1 MKKSLFM
8 GIALLSVGFAFV
20 SCSKTD
26 SLDDN
31 RAAFV
36 ENQKSEYRAN
46 FEAKYGKVDPNQ
58 SWDFSGY
65 SGVTRAGE
73 TMTVSNI
80 SDPESFQ
87 QYLHT
92 DKAGIKAALEDP
104 NITAKTWNPYVSV
117 NMYPA
122 FCSDETKKNAYFR
135 LKVNY
140 NSNSTNVS
148 TVQIK
153 NNAWWGNNGATAPSQ
168 KGKGVNTMGL
178 QTANNVSWK
187 LEYIP
192 KKGDPVSV
200 NISTY
205 KEIIVNGR
213 TYWCFDYDDATPAYT
228 ELIYMVTPAP
238 YPITKRYFVE
248 DLGSKD
254 DFDFNDV
261 VFDVSQDATGKQKCI
276 IRAMGGTL
284 DFTLKIADKAVWT
297 KSVEGA
303 AENYVVETMY
313 NTEPTPIWDK
323 KLAEFDV
330 TGWDPQNNNIKVLVK
345 TFVSDNVIIEI
356 PFPKTGEV
364 PMIIAVK
371 GFVNWQLERVSLPQ
385 DWWYIPEYPD
395 LNDDAVLAAQPDVE

>member
-8 GIALLSVGFAFV
+8 GIALLSVGFAFMA
-20 SCSKTD
+20 CSKTD

-58 SWDFSGY
+58 SWDFTS
-65 SGVTRAGE
+65 STTRAGE
-73 TMTVSNI
+73 SVTLVDI
-80 SDPESFQ
+80 KDPESFQ
-87 QYLHT
+87 QYLHN
-92 DKAGIKAALEDP
+92 DKAGIKEALED
-104 NITAKTWNPYVSV
+104 NSITAKQWNPYVSV

-140 NSNSTNVS
+140 NGSSTNLS

-153 NNAWWGNNGATAPSQ
+153 NKSWWGNNGATAPSQ
-168 KGKGVNTMGL
+168 SGKGINTKSL
-178 QTANNVSWK
+178 QTAQNVSWQI
-187 LEYIP
+187 EYIP
-192 KKGDPVSV
+192 KKGDKVSV

-213 TYWCFDYDDATPAYT
+213 TYWCFEYDDKTPEYT
-228 ELIYMVTPAP
+228 ELIYMVTERPEP
-238 YPITKRYFVE
+238 VTKRYFVE

-254 DFDFNDV
+254 DFDFNDI
-261 VFDVSQDATGKQKCI
+261 VFDVTQDDNGKQKCI

-284 DFTLKIADKAVWT
+284 DFTLNIGQTSWT
-297 KSVEGA
+297 KSKEGVA
-303 AENYVVETMY
+303 AGYVVETMY
-313 NTEPTPIWDK
+313 NTQPTPVWDDN
-323 KLAEFDV
+323 LAEFEV
-330 TGWDPQNNNIKVLVK
+330 KGWEPGNNNVTVDVK
-345 TFVSDNVIIEI
+345 SNVSGDVIIKI

-371 GFVNWQLERVSLPQ
+371 GFVDWQLERVSLPQ

-395 LNDDAVLAAQPDVE
+395 LNDDEVLAAQPDVE